1 VKADARTVLDAITRF
16 VGAAHCIVDPVQ
28 QQPFVTD
35 YRRIHHGRAVAV
47 VRPGTTQQVSDVV
60 RWCADHRVAI
70 VPQGGNTSL
79 LGGAVPDDSGTS
91 VVLSLARMNRV
102 LCVDAVND
110 TITVEAGVTLEAAR
124 AAAAQHGRLF
134 PLRIGS
140 EGSCQIGGNLSTNA
154 GGTAVLR
161 YGSMRDL
168 VLGVEAVTADGSVY
182 RGLRGLRKDNTGYDV
197 KQLFVGSEGSLGIIT
212 AAVLKLYPLP
222 RASAVALVAVRDP
235 TAALALLGQAKA
247 SCSQWLSAFELVSGP
262 AIDLVMHHLPGA
274 VRPLPPQHDWMV
286 LLELAS
292 GGSQEALDAGLVAL
306 LEQAVE
312 RGHATDA
319 TVAASLAQ
327 AQALWHI
334 RESISDAQTQE
345 RGSVRCDV
353 SVPISRI
360 PAFIDA
366 ATRAVLALEP
376 QARMIVYGHLG
387 DGNVHFNPLRPAH
400 TDADAFVRRHAAAIA
415 RAVDDLAHAA
425 EGSISAEHGVGI
437 DKRDALLAYKSRAEL
452 ELMWRIKHA
461 LDPRN
466 VLNPGKVLPV
476 LPEDPLRLGDRAA
489 LARLADAGQPERE
502 GLPDAG
508 HGP

>member
-1 VKADARTVLDAITRF
+1 VKADARTVLDAMTRF
-16 VGAAHCIVDPVQ
+16 VGAAHCIVDPVH

-110 TITVEAGVTLEAAR
+110 TITGEAGVTLEAAR

-168 VLGVEAVTADGSVY
+168 VLGVGAVTADGSVY
-182 RGLRGLRKDNTGYDV
+182 RGLRGLRKDNTGYVV

-222 RASAVALVAVRDP
+222 RASAVSLVAVRDP

-262 AIDLVMHHLPGA
+262 AIDLVMHHLPGV
-274 VRPLPPQHDWMV
+274 VRPLPPRTIGWYSSNWPRV
-286 LLELAS
+286 GRRRRWTPAWWRCWSRLSSVVTPPTPRSPPAS
-292 GGSQEALDAGLVAL
+292 RRRRPSGTSGSRSQTPRRRSEAAFG
-306 LEQAVE
+306 
-312 RGHATDA
+312 AT
-319 TVAASLAQ
+319 S
-327 AQALWHI
+327 
-334 RESISDAQTQE
+334 
-345 RGSVRCDV
+345 RC
-353 SVPISRI
+353 R
-360 PAFIDA
+360 
-366 ATRAVLALEP
+366 
-376 QARMIVYGHLG
+376 
-387 DGNVHFNPLRPAH
+387 
-400 TDADAFVRRHAAAIA
+400 
-415 RAVDDLAHAA
+415 
-425 EGSISAEHGVGI
+425 
-437 DKRDALLAYKSRAEL
+437 SRAFRRSS
-452 ELMWRIKHA
+452 M
-461 LDPRN
+461 
-466 VLNPGKVLPV
+466 
-476 LPEDPLRLGDRAA
+476 LRRGPSWPWSRRRA
-489 LARLADAGQPERE
+489 
-502 GLPDAG
+502 
-508 HGP
+508 